1 MVYIKLYI
9 IHPQHSA
16 HDLEDPGFSNTNCT
30 NLGVSK
36 NRGTPKTP
44 QNDHFLVGK
53 PMKTNGCW
61 VPPFLETSI
70 SCLVCLSRTF
80 FSRRGAFPR
89 EPRSEVEWLSDVA
102 IAVGSRLNAM
112 INLMATKINGGCLNG
127 ATRFQTSR
135 VESLRLTF
143 QSQHHF
149 CLGFV
154 EFRWIFN
161 GLVVMKIN

>member
-112 INLMATKINGGCLNG
+112 INLMATKINGGLSQRRD
-127 ATRFQTSR
+127 TISDESSR
-135 VESLRLTF
+135 V
-143 QSQHHF
+143 
-149 CLGFV
+149 V
-154 EFRWIFN
+154 EVDFSKPTSFLPWIC
-161 GLVVMKIN
+161 